1 MSTST
6 ILLIVI
12 CIGVLI
18 IIIALISVYNELV
31 KERILTQEGA
41 SGVGT
46 CLQERNDL
54 VPNLVETVKGY
65 AGHENSTLIEV
76 TKWRNQGA
84 TATSVEEQNV
94 AAKGLNQALFNMLS
108 LTENY
113 PELKADTHF
122 QEMMNQLAHIEE
134 KINDSRRYY
143 NGTVREYNQSLA
155 VFPKNIVA
163 VLFNL
168 KPATFFEENAEAK
181 KYFTTIDEKY
191 QDYDNGMS
199 DSYIEMV
206 KYY

>member
-6 ILLIVI
+6 ILFISF
-12 CIGVLI
+12 GVGLLI

-41 SGVGT
+41 SGVGA

-54 VPNLVETVKGY
+54 IPNLVETVKGY
-65 AGHENSTLIEV
+65 AGHENKTLVEV
-76 TKWRNQGA
+76 IKWRNQSA
-84 TATSVEEQNV
+84 TATTVDEQST

-113 PELKADTHF
+113 PELKADAHF
-122 QEMMNQLAHIEE
+122 QELMGQLARIEE

-143 NGTVREYNQSLA
+143 NGTVRGYNQRIA

-163 VLFNL
+163 GLFSF
-168 KPATFFEENAEAK
+168 KPAAFFIEDAGAK
-181 KYFTTIDEKY
+181 VAPE
-191 QDYDNGMS
+191 
-199 DSYIEMV
+199 V
-206 KYY
+206 KFQ

>member
-6 ILLIVI
+6 ILLIAV
-12 CIGVLI
+12 GVGLLI
-18 IIIALISVYNELV
+18 IIIGLISVFNELA

-54 VPNLVETVKGY
+54 IPNLVETVRGY
-65 AGHENSTLIEV
+65 AGHENNTLIEV
-76 TKWRNQGA
+76 VKWRNQSAAA
-84 TATSVEEQNV
+84 TTVDEQNV

-122 QEMMNQLAHIEE
+122 QEMMAQLARIEK

-163 VLFNL
+163 GMFGH
-168 KPATFFEENAEAK
+168 KPAAFFAEDAEAK
-181 KYFTTIDEKY
+181 VAP
-191 QDYDNGMS
+191 N
-199 DSYIEMV
+199 V
-206 KYY
+206 KFQ